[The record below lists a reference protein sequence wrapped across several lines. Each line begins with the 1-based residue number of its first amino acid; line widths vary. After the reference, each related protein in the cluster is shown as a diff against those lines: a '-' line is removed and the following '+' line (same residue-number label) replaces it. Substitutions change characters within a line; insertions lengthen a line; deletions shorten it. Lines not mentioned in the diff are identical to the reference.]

1 MFHVCV
7 VGLFDYSELYIA
19 IWRALSEIN
28 EEAIPLIY
36 ACIPRA
42 MHNVIRPDF
51 LFSFYLQDFCAPKK
65 KKSREIVINSNSALL
80 EVIFRCRMVSF
91 QSLL

>member
-28 EEAIPLIY
+28 EEAIPLVY

-51 LFSFYLQDFCAPKK
+51 VYVLFTRFFVTKK
-65 KKSREIVINSNSALL
+65 IPRD
-80 EVIFRCRMVSF
+80 
-91 QSLL
+91 